1 MKRTLLLILYTR
13 NLFSLIL
20 PFSFFIFF
28 SSVLSGQNLQTAP
41 INPEFIKFQSGIDK
55 VQQQNVSGHSL
66 GLVPEPILPHFSETS
81 LKGLKALPVKYD
93 LRTAGTGGTS
103 LVTSVKDQGSCG
115 ACWTFSIMGN
125 IEGFAKKFGLGEYDL
140 SENNLKECN
149 GFLFSSCAGGNTSMS
164 SAYLARKS
172 GPISE
177 LNDPYNENETSCKG
191 YLHPEFWV
199 SDLRY
204 LPRNNDIIKQ
214 AIMDYGA
221 LATNYYMDDA
231 SYNSSNYTYY
241 NSTATTTNHAVVI
254 VGWDDNKITAGGTGA
269 WIIKNS
275 WGTSWGEAGFFYV
288 SYNDVKINS
297 SVTSTRNI
305 NAVVSNSTQFDYDQ
319 LGVTSA
325 VGYSAETAYGL
336 IRFSTGNKSYSLKK
350 LSTFVQSSNATVRF
364 EVYQNFD
371 GTTLSNL
378 LGTISDKTCDLPG
391 YYTFD
396 LTTPIP
402 LNANSDFYVK
412 VYYNTIGYN
421 YPVPIETI
429 VSGYSNPVIETG
441 RCWIS
446 NTGTSW
452 TAIGSDK
459 TTKAD
464 LCIKAYG
471 EYTACTPP
479 TTQATSFSASALT
492 ESSMTVNW
500 TRGNGSNVLVVARA
514 GSSVNYD
521 PDNETT
527 YTANSDFGAGTQL
540 GLGNFVVYNGIGS
553 SVNMTS
559 LIAGM
564 KYYFAIY
571 EYNSV
576 SNCYMTPALTGNAV
590 TTGLVSYCAAGST
603 TSTIGYISR
612 VRLNTLD
619 QISTLGT
626 NGYSD
631 FTSQAATMQIGV
643 NSGITINRNI
653 YYLKDTLSIWVDWN
667 RDGDFSGPGEKVYTS
682 IALQAVILQAL
693 PLLQV
698 QKSEQPE

>member
-1 MKRTLLLILYTR
+1 MKKTLPRLLYPKDFFLLILF
-13 NLFSLIL
+13 FSLFL
-20 PFSFFIFF
+20 GFSTI
-28 SSVLSGQNLQTAP
+28 VSGQNLQMAP
-41 INPEFIKFQSGIDK
+41 LNPEFVKFQSGAEK
-55 VQQQNVSGHSL
+55 VQQQSIGGHGL

-81 LKGLKALPVKYD
+81 LKGVQALPAKYD

-103 LVTSVKDQGSCG
+103 LVSSVKDQGSCG
-115 ACWTFSIMGN
+115 ACWTFSIMAN
-125 IEGFAKKFGLGEYDL
+125 IEAYAKKFGLGDYDL

-177 LNDPYNENETSCKG
+177 LKDPYNENETSCKG

-204 LPRNNDIIKQ
+204 IPRSNDIIKQ
-214 AIMDYGA
+214 AILDYGA
-221 LATNYYMDDA
+221 LATNYFMEDA
-231 SYNSSNYTYY
+231 SYNASNYTYY
-241 NSTATTTNHAVVI
+241 NSTATTTNHAVLL
-254 VGWDDNKITAGGTGA
+254 VGWDDNKVTAGGTGA

-288 SYNDVKINS
+288 SYNDVKINT

-305 NAVVSNSTQFDYDQ
+305 NPVVANSTQFDYDQ

-336 IRFSTGNKSYSLKK
+336 IRFSTGTKSYSLKK

-364 EVYQNFD
+364 EVYQSFD

-378 LGTISDKTCDLPG
+378 LGTISDKACDLPG

-396 LTTPIP
+396 LTTSIP
-402 LNANSDFYVK
+402 VSANSDFYVK
-412 VYYNTIGYN
+412 VYYNTIGYT
-421 YPVPIETI
+421 YPVPVETI

-446 NTGTSW
+446 SAGTSW

-459 TTKAD
+459 TYKAD

-479 TTQATSFSASALT
+479 TTQATSFSATALT
-492 ESSMTVNW
+492 ENSMTVNW
-500 TRGNGSNVLVVARA
+500 TRGNGSNVMVVARA
-514 GSSVNYD
+514 GSAVNYD
-521 PDNETT
+521 PDNETS
-527 YTANSDFGAGTQL
+527 YSANSDYGAGTQL
-540 GLGNFVVYNGIGS
+540 GLGNFVVYNGTGS
-553 SVNMTS
+553 SVKMTS

-571 EYNSV
+571 EYNSG
-576 SNCYMTPALTGNAV
+576 SNCYMK
-590 TTGLVSYCAAGST
+590 C
-603 TSTIGYISR
+603 
-612 VRLNTLD
+612 
-619 QISTLGT
+619 
-626 NGYSD
+626 
-631 FTSQAATMQIGV
+631 
-643 NSGITINRNI
+643 
-653 YYLKDTLSIWVDWN
+653 
-667 RDGDFSGPGEKVYTS
+667 
-682 IALQAVILQAL
+682 
-693 PLLQV
+693 
-698 QKSEQPE
+698 